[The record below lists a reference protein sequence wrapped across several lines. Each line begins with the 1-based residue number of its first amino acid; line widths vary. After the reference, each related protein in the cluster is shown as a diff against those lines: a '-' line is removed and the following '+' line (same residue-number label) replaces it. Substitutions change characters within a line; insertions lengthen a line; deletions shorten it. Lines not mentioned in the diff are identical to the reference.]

1 MRWFQ
6 FAGVGSQISMPI
18 PGEVEGA
25 PAGPECPGPTR
36 SLTMQTSLAA
46 TGGAGVAGVPESASA
61 SPFLY
66 ALTSNTV
73 VSESG
78 WNSVFKSSQ
87 LGNLLSFFANAA
99 CEHTA
104 SDSARPIAHA
114 KEPLFTCG
122 ERCLTIF
129 ISLVDIRHVHCGARP
144 PKTSPSEG
152 ELQERLV
159 SSSRGAANIRA
170 RFLRC
175 QTEFGNTH

>member
-6 FAGVGSQISMPI
+6 FSRAGSQISMPI
-18 PGEVEGA
+18 PGEVDGA
-25 PAGPECPGPTR
+25 PAGPGFPGPTS

-46 TGGAGVAGVPESASA
+46 MGGGGVAGVPESASA
-61 SPFLY
+61 SPFLN

-87 LGNLLSFFANAA
+87 LGNLLSSFANAA
-99 CEHTA
+99 CEQSA

-122 ERCLTIF
+122 ERCLTIL
-129 ISLVDIRHVHCGARP
+129 ISLVVIPARALRCTARP
-144 PKTSPSEG
+144 KQSPSEG
-152 ELQERLV
+152 
-159 SSSRGAANIRA
+159 
-170 RFLRC
+170 
-175 QTEFGNTH
+175 